1 MPRRFT
7 MGENTLKKLWQTI
20 LGGSAVTAIALV
32 GMLPAQAAPG
42 DVAVPDSNLRS
53 CMNVALGQAPDAV
66 ITETQAGSF
75 TGVLSCATRGI
86 TLLTG
91 LEAFTS
97 VNEVD
102 LRGNNFQDLSALAGL
117 TELTVLQ
124 LSENDIVNI
133 SALAGLGKLQTLGL
147 NYNNVVDIAAVAGMP
162 NLADLGLFGNNVVSV
177 EPLKLLTS
185 LKHVDLYENDVADVS
200 DLSGLA
206 NLTFL
211 RLSNN
216 KVTDISGLA
225 GLANVE
231 DLLLSENSITD
242 ISPLSGLTNL
252 EGLFL
257 SGNHVANVAPLASLS
272 NLETLDIVD
281 QMAVLPAIYV
291 GANQESPIKSTD
303 GTTIIPVSTTAQ
315 VNAQTGAWRF
325 PQAGSNELTWAVNV
339 GIAGKQFSFA
349 GTIQQQSLPSG
360 LVVTAP
366 QDKSIAAGA
375 DTSFS
380 STATS
385 AVGTNSVVWESST
398 DDGDTWVVVPGAT
411 TAVLSIA
418 DAGVERTGT
427 LYRATYTNSADGA
440 VVSSLPARLTVTAP
454 TVEPT
459 VDPTL
464 PSTTIPSTT
473 SAAPSTTA
481 TAAAAPLATTGA
493 NSPLMVAGGSLVLLA
508 LGMVLL
514 SARRR
519 TNNRTH

>member
-1 MPRRFT
+1 M
-7 MGENTLKKLWQTI
+7 KKLWQTI
-20 LGGSAVTAIALV
+20 LGGSAVTAIALA
-32 GMLPAQAAPG
+32 GILPAQAAPG

-97 VNEVD
+97 VTDMD
-102 LRGNNFQDLSALAGL
+102 LRGNNLQDLSALAEL
-117 TELTVLQ
+117 TELTGLVLDR
-124 LSENDIVNI
+124 NNIVNI
-133 SALAGLGKLQTLGL
+133 SPLAGLSKLQTLGL
-147 NYNNVVDIAAVAGMP
+147 DYNNVVDIAAVAGMP

-185 LKHVDLYENDVADVS
+185 LKYVDLYENDVADVS
-200 DLSGLA
+200 DLSGLV
-206 NLTFL
+206 NLIFL

-231 DLLLSENSITD
+231 DLLLSDNSITD
-242 ISPLSGLTNL
+242 ISPLSGLNNL
-252 EGLFL
+252 VRLFL
-257 SGNHVANVAPLASLS
+257 SNNHVVNVSPLGSLI
-272 NLETLDIVD
+272 NLDTLQVVG
-281 QMAVLPAIYV
+281 QRAVLPAIYSGV
-291 GANQESPIKSTD
+291 NQVSPFGTPD

-315 VNAQTGAWRF
+315 INAQTGAWTF
-325 PQAGSNELTWAVNV
+325 PRADSNVLTWDAMV

-398 DDGDTWVVVPGAT
+398 DDGDTWLVVPGAT
-411 TAVLSIA
+411 TAVLAIA
-418 DAGVERTGT
+418 DAGVELTGT

-454 TVEPT
+454 TVDPT
-459 VDPTL
+459 VEPTL
-464 PSTTIPSTT
+464 PSTTSPSTT
-473 SAAPSTTA
+473 SAAPSPPATVAATTTA
-481 TAAAAPLATTGA
+481 TAAEPLATTGA
-493 NSPLMVAGGSLVLLA
+493 NSPLMVAGGSLLLLV

-514 SARRR
+514 QARRR